1 MAKHL
6 MIVESPSKAKT
17 IQSYLGKD
25 YKVIAT
31 VGHIIDLPTSKL
43 GVDVENNYEPEYTV
57 IKGKDKVIKEL
68 KQEVKKT
75 EGKIYLSPD
84 PDREGESIAWQVVR
98 VCDLK
103 PKSYERV
110 VFHEVTK
117 PAIQDAIDHARKIDE
132 DLVQAQQGRRIL
144 DRLVGYPLSQLLWK
158 KVKYGLSAGRVQ
170 SVALRLIAE
179 REDEIKAFIPQP
191 YLLHDVTYTETGE
204 ELIFRLSTKKG
215 DLYKMT
221 PEFQKEVG
229 EHLQS
234 QDKHTVVGYF
244 EKDKSS
250 TPSAPF
256 TTSKLQQNANRRF
269 GFTAKQT
276 MSIAQ
281 ELYQGINIGDSG
293 MQGLITYMRTD
304 STTFSEV
311 AIEQIRKWVTKEYGK
326 EYLNDTVRRYKT
338 KAKVAQ
344 EAHEAIRPT
353 HIEYAPEK
361 IAKFLTPQQ
370 LKLYTMI
377 WQRAVATQM
386 KPAVIR
392 EKKLITVPQDKKL
405 NEVFS
410 KEKIQY
416 QVSAEEIIFK
426 GYSLVE
432 KYSSDKP
439 VLVIPQLKSGDSLTV
454 EEYKVQELMTTPKSR
469 YNDAS
474 LVKELEKRGIG
485 RPSTYAS
492 IISTLV
498 TREYVKREEK
508 SLWPTDTG
516 MLVAKFLIEFFPQIV
531 DYDFTAKMED
541 ELDKIVSDK
550 IEKEKMLDDFYPAFI
565 KDIAQKE
572 KTISKDKLT
581 DLGETEKPCPKCEK
595 LLHMKIGPYGKY
607 YACFTPDCGHT
618 EPFID
623 EEKYHIPEEVTKE
636 GYVLKKSRFG
646 SFWAHPGYPEIKK
659 TLPLLLKDVCPECG
673 KHLVERR
680 AKTGRYFVGCSG
692 YPNCKYIANANNG
705 RIRKG
710 AKTKKVTTRTRK
722 K

>member
-1 MAKHL
+1 

-31 VGHIIDLPTSKL
+31 VGHIIDLPTNKL
-43 GVDVENNYEPEYTV
+43 GVDVANNYEPEYTV

-68 KQEVKKT
+68 KQEVKKVD
-75 EGKIYLSPD
+75 GKIYLSPD
-84 PDREGESIAWQVVR
+84 PDREGESIAWQVVQ
-98 VCDLK
+98 VCNLK
-103 PKSYERV
+103 AKSYERV

-117 PAIQDAIDHARKIDE
+117 NAIKEAINDSREIDI

-170 SVALRLIAE
+170 SVALRLISE
-179 REDEIKAFIPQP
+179 REDEIRAFIPEP
-191 YLLHDVTYTETGE
+191 YLLHEVTYTETGAD
-204 ELIFRLSTKKG
+204 LVFKMTSKKG
-215 DLYKMT
+215 DLYKMS
-221 PEFQKEVG
+221 PQFQKEVG
-229 EHLQS
+229 ESLQT
-234 QDKHTVVGYF
+234 QDKHIVVGYF

-276 MSIAQ
+276 MKLAQ
-281 ELYQGINIGDSG
+281 ELYQGINIGEKG

-304 STTFSEV
+304 STTFSEI
-311 AIEQIRKWVTKEYGK
+311 AISQIRGWVEKQYGK
-326 EYLNDTVRRYKT
+326 EYLNETVRRYKT
-338 KAKVAQ
+338 KAKIAQ

-353 HIEYAPEK
+353 HIEYSPESV
-361 IAKFLTPQQ
+361 AKYLTSQQ
-370 LKLYTMI
+370 LKLYSMI
-377 WQRAVATQM
+377 WQRSVATQM
-386 KPAVIR
+386 KPAIIR
-392 EKKLITVPQDKKL
+392 EKKLITLPQEKKL
-405 NEVFS
+405 NSIFV
-410 KEKIQY
+410 KEKVQY
-416 QVSAEEIIFK
+416 QISAEEVTFK
-426 GYSLVE
+426 GYTLIE

-439 VLVIPQLKSGDSLTV
+439 VAVIPQLKTSDLLSV
-454 EEYKVQELMTTPKSR
+454 DEYRVQELMTIPKSR
-469 YNDAS
+469 FNDAS
-474 LVKELEKRGIG
+474 LVKELEKKGIG

-498 TREYVKREEK
+498 TREYVKRENK
-508 SLWPTDTG
+508 YLVPTDTG
-516 MLVAKFLIEFFPQIV
+516 MLVAKFLIEFFPKIV
-531 DYDFTAKMED
+531 DYDFTARMENA
-541 ELDKIVSDK
+541 LDQIVSDK
-550 IEKEKMLDDFYPAFI
+550 IEKEKMLNDFYPDFI
-565 KDIAQKE
+565 KDIAEKE

-581 DLGETEKPCPKCEK
+581 DLGETEKECPKCGK

-623 EEKYHIPEEVTKE
+623 VDKYYVPEEVTKE

-646 SFWAHPGYPEIKK
+646 SFWAHPGYPDIKK
-659 TLPLLLKDVCPECG
+659 TLPLLLKDICPECG

-680 AKTGRYFVGCSG
+680 AKTGRYFTGCSG
-692 YPNCKYIANANNG
+692 YPTCKYIANANNG
-705 RIRKG
+705 KVRRAVK
-710 AKTKKVTTRTRK
+710 AKKVTKRSRK

>member
-1 MAKHL
+1 